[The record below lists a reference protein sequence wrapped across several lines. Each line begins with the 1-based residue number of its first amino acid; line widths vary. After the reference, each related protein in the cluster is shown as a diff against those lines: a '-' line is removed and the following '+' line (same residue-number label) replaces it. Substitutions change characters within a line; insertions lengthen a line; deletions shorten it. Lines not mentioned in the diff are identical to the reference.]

1 MKAVRLL
8 FYPLKSGE
16 FDDLLNSD
24 SLIVD
29 FESLLV
35 KTVYFKDSTTAQ
47 EINQTFKDLQRLGVV
62 WVDSWSIE
70 E

>member
-16 FDDLLNSD
+16 VDDLLNSD
-24 SLIVD
+24 SLVVD
-29 FESLLV
+29 FDSLLV
-35 KTVYFKDSTTAQ
+35 KTVYFKDSTTDQ
-47 EINQTFKDLQRLGVV
+47 EINKTFEDLQRLGVV

-70 E
+70 D

>member
-8 FYPLKSGE
+8 FYPLKSGDV
-16 FDDLLNSD
+16 DDLLNSD

-35 KTVYFKDSTTAQ
+35 KTIYFKESTTAQ
-47 EINQTFKDLQRLGVV
+47 EINKTFEDLQRLGVV

>member
-16 FDDLLNSD
+16 VDDLLNSD
-24 SLIVD
+24 SLVVD
-29 FESLLV
+29 FDSLLV
-35 KTVYFKDSTTAQ
+35 KTVYFKDSTTDQ
-47 EINQTFKDLQRLGVV
+47 EINKTFEDLQRLGVV

>member
-16 FDDLLNSD
+16 VDDLLNSD
-24 SLIVD
+24 SLVVD

-47 EINQTFKDLQRLGVV
+47 EINQTFEDLQRLGVV

>member
-16 FDDLLNSD
+16 VDDLLNSD
-24 SLIVD
+24 SLVVD

-35 KTVYFKDSTTAQ
+35 KTVYFKDSTTDQ
-47 EINQTFKDLQRLGVV
+47 EINQTFEDLQRLGVV

>member
-1 MKAVRLL
+1 MKAIRLL

-16 FDDLLNSD
+16 HDDLLNSD

-29 FESLLV
+29 FDSLLV
-35 KTVYFKDSTTAQ
+35 KTFYFKESTTAQ
-47 EINQTFKDLQRLGVV
+47 EINKTFEDLQRLGVV